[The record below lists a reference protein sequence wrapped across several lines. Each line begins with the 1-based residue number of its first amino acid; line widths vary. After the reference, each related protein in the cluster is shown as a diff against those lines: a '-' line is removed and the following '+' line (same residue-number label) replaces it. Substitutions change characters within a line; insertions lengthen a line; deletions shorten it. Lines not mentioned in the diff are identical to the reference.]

1 LTQRTIDCEQLLVNQ
16 KITQEEVDRLKGDL
30 EEKALIEKTIQRLE
44 GENLV
49 LKKNVEDLKTQMEQL
64 KRLKEAENEKIAL
77 ELAKSKE
84 ELVFSKGSMGFQI

>member
-1 LTQRTIDCEQLLVNQ
+1 
-16 KITQEEVDRLKGDL
+16 LKGDL